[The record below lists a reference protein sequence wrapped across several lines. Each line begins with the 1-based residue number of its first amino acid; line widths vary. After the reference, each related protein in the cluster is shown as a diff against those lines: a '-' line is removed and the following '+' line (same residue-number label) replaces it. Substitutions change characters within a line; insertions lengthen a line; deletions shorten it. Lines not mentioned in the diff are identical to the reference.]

1 MNNRRKTR
9 QDSLEMES
17 TFFVTRLDG
26 IVCVRGRGEGAW
38 GAHVEFN
45 NSSELWTME
54 RFN

>member
-17 TFFVTRLDG
+17 IFITRLGG

-45 NSSELWTME
+45 NSSELWTMK
-54 RFN
+54 RFD

>member
-1 MNNRRKTR
+1 MNNGKKTR

-17 TFFVTRLDG
+17 IFITRLGG
-26 IVCVRGRGEGAW
+26 IICVRGRGVR